1 MRQEIDARG
10 LDCPAP
16 VLKTKEAIEKQG
28 ATTIKIIVDNTAA
41 VENVSRFLTYRHYQV
56 SVETKG
62 KFFAVTGI
70 REETGSV
77 SESGLNSRSNSGS
90 NKNKR
95 GDNKSGP
102 VKQAEDDHKSD
113 SDHQKI
119 MVMIASEQIGKGDD
133 ELGTKLMR
141 NFIITLKEMGEDL
154 WRLVFVNGG
163 VKFTIDESDILP
175 DLKELEKEGVHILV
189 CGTCLNHFKLLEKK
203 RVGETTNMLDIVTS
217 IQLAEKVISL

>member
-16 VLKTKEAIEKQG
+16 VLKTKEAIEKQN
-28 ATTIKIIVDNTAA
+28 ATEIKIIVDNTAA

-56 SVETKG
+56 SVKTKG

-70 REETGSV
+70 REDTDSV
-77 SESGLNSRSNSGS
+77 SGLSSRSNSVS
-90 NKNKR
+90 NENKQ
-95 GDNKSGP
+95 GLNKSGLL
-102 VKQAEDDHKSD
+102 KQKEEDHKSD

-133 ELGTKLMR
+133 ELGTKLIKS
-141 NFIITLKEMGEDL
+141 FIITLKEMGEDL

-175 DLKELEKEGVHILV
+175 DLKELEQEGVHILV

-217 IQLAEKVISL
+217 MQLAEKVINL